1 MLMLGDATVHAF
13 NVVLQLFLQSRQ
25 VAKLETANLSSP
37 EGTDARKQID
47 DVWARFLVFTEGYLQ
62 CGAGRTEG

>member
-1 MLMLGDATVHAF
+1 MLVLGDATVHAF
-13 NVVLQLFLQSRQ
+13 NVVSQLFLQSRL
-25 VAKLETANLSSP
+25 VAKLETASLSSP